1 MTRWS
6 NIVRDWG
13 TTEQERRAEFPC
25 DAVLSDYSE
34 AYYRGVSVHA
44 DAPIVFRWLCQL
56 RIAPYSYDWIDN
68 LGRRSPP
75 RLTPDLDRLVVGQ
88 HFMRIFDLVAF
99 EPDRHVTL
107 FLRKPGLFPPLAV
120 SYVIAANPPH
130 GSRLLVKLVVRLR
143 PGLRDRVT
151 ATLLPWLDWIMM
163 RRQLLNLKTLAES
176 SADEACSEASASAEG
191 SR

>member
-1 MTRWS
+1 VKR
-6 NIVRDWG
+6 
-13 TTEQERRAEFPC
+13 
-25 DAVLSDYSE
+25 
-34 AYYRGVSVHA
+34 
-44 DAPIVFRWLCQL
+44 
-56 RIAPYSYDWIDN
+56 
-68 LGRRSPP
+68 
-75 RLTPDLDRLVVGQ
+75 
-88 HFMRIFDLVAF
+88 FDLVAF